1 MERNHTFLAIAR
13 REKKITKQ
21 TAPDTLTRTWKGTG
35 GAVWSN
41 PQAERKE
48 SARPTRWDQLPNR
61 LEGTNAVTTLKLPK
75 HPRPSSTELG
85 RPITFKIPEPL
96 PTAARSLYES
106 SGARSSINGTKY
118 LRGNGKEVEEG
129 E

>member
-1 MERNHTFLAIAR
+1 MERKEPHVPPKK
-13 REKKITKQ
+13 EKKTKITKQ

-75 HPRPSSTELG
+75 HPRPSSTELN

-96 PTAARSLYES
+96 PTAARCLAPYMNRA
-106 SGARSSINGTKY
+106 ARDHPLTEQSTREATG
-118 LRGNGKEVEEG
+118 RR
-129 E
+129 